1 MTSIRC
7 APKALL
13 QGAAEAQRAPGGIGE
28 GLRQLD
34 VQIDAPPRALSS
46 TRKPNTQTWA
56 FDPKHSGPSEILRL
70 KRKGE
75 TSFKPHRYIDPHQE
89 IGSLVRQTKAYK
101 GLHIHSLRQLH
112 GGRKLQ
118 AIDV

>member
-1 MTSIRC
+1 MEKGTQLPYPIQESC
-7 APKALL
+7 AMLV
-13 QGAAEAQRAPGGIGE
+13 GSPGGIVHGTSSIMKHRCSRYSVVYWTVE
-28 GLRQLD
+28 QK
-34 VQIDAPPRALSS
+34 AP
-46 TRKPNTQTWA
+46 T
-56 FDPKHSGPSEILRL
+56 LRL

-112 GGRKLQ
+112 GGRKLEV
-118 AIDV
+118 IDV